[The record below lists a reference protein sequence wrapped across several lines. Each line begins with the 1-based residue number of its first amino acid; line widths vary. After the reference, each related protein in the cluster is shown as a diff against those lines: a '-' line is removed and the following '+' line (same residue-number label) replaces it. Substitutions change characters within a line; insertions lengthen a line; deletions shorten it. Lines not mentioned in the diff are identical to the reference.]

1 MISSARVAERSLVD
15 DESINGMMMT
25 LYPCT
30 SNNKPYCRVRIPGN
44 TTVFGSYRILE

>member
-1 MISSARVAERSLVD
+1 MNEYFIFRNSHLETLV
-15 DESINGMMMT
+15 
-25 LYPCT
+25 YYT